1 MSHLP
6 ADCARDEI
14 IENYQF
20 LHDVFIAIIILPFSK
35 IRKSKIGNM
44 CYSSSDVES
53 MLTLGYGKKTDGS
66 YKPHRG
72 GDEVG

>member
-20 LHDVFIAIIILPFSK
+20 LHDVFIATIILPLIEDQK
-35 IRKSKIGNM
+35 IEDRK
-44 CYSSSDVES
+44 YVLFFQLD
-53 MLTLGYGKKTDGS
+53 
-66 YKPHRG
+66 KPHRG
-72 GDEVG
+72 ATEVG